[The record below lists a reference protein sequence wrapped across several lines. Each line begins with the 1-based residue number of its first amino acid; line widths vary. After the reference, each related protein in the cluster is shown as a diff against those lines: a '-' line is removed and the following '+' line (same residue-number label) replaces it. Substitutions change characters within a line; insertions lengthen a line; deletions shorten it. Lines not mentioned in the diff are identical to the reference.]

1 MELRPDESLFRTTK
15 SSYVSFV
22 VRQGA
27 LVVCGPCKSVAAREI
42 CRWDASI
49 WRPDR
54 PNSAGRA
61 ARAGYW
67 SLNSESISCEHF
79 AAINCVR
86 IPTVAVGFSRVGA
99 MHLTSRLTFQID
111 HQRTRHPTIFC
122 RTLLGPAEL
131 PRCFRI
137 GVQHRNTDETGRSEF
152 AFREGCLPPAPESV
166 SRHKHHERHRVW
178 SLTEN
183 RGRGTVHRCE
193 PHQERLAARRI
204 HPLRSATPLKTS
216 VLKADTL
223 QLKSCSG
230 NHHSSGIFLLHVSQP
245 TRRSAVSRGTAAETT
260 CRKSHFFPD
269 AVGLQP
275 LRSAHSVAGVFC

>member
-54 PNSAGRA
+54 PDSAGRA
-61 ARAGYW
+61 ALAGYW

-99 MHLTSRLTFQID
+99 SGDVPCTKPMDRVRQ
-111 HQRTRHPTIFC
+111 C
-122 RTLLGPAEL
+122 RDPE
-131 PRCFRI
+131 RI
-137 GVQHRNTDETGRSEF
+137 
-152 AFREGCLPPAPESV
+152 
-166 SRHKHHERHRVW
+166 K
-178 SLTEN
+178 
-183 RGRGTVHRCE
+183 
-193 PHQERLAARRI
+193 I
-204 HPLRSATPLKTS
+204 H
-216 VLKADTL
+216 
-223 QLKSCSG
+223 
-230 NHHSSGIFLLHVSQP
+230 NFLLHDPIQLQFNP
-245 TRRSAVSRGTAAETT
+245 YRHTAAGDWPF
-260 CRKSHFFPD
+260 RD
-269 AVGLQP
+269 QP
-275 LRSAHSVAGVFC
+275 SSECAIFQRIA